1 MVSGQKTMGRSER
14 YPSAPRRLTLLLV
27 QVGIVFVCLGITV
40 IVALMVQE
48 RQIRAATE
56 ERVIR
61 VAESLSNLPV
71 VRAGITALWPTG
83 ELQPVAD
90 LVAEAAGMDYVVITD
105 TAGIRLTHPNAAL
118 VGERVS
124 TDHRRV
130 LAGEHFVGVEAGT
143 LGPTLRAKMP
153 VYDTSGTVIGTASV
167 GILESAIAEDMRDG
181 VAGLLPWALGSL
193 AVGIGAAAL
202 VTMLLGRR
210 LDRLARD
217 ARDLVVQRR
226 VGAALGEQSHE
237 FTNRLHVLYG
247 LLEDRENDEA
257 LDYIRT
263 LVPVDAEARLGLTER
278 AGEADSAGQTGPRTA
293 PTPVSRSGLRTLIER
308 HRTILTDRGGVLE
321 CDADEAGV
329 GSLDTEEFE
338 VIANLLSNAV
348 DAAGPRGRVELRL
361 ARGAEGLSI
370 RVSDSGTGIDRAD
383 HERIFEQGF
392 STKTRGDRDLP
403 RGFGL
408 ALVARVLDHRGG
420 WITVGEPADGSSGT
434 RMDALVPP
442 LHPMNATTGRAQD
455 PVAIDP
461 DSREEPR

>member
-1 MVSGQKTMGRSER
+1 MVSGHRTDGRAER
-14 YPSAPRRLTLLLV
+14 SPSAPRRLTLLLV

-56 ERVIR
+56 ERVIQ
-61 VAESLSNLPV
+61 VAESLSSLPA
-71 VRAGITALWPTG
+71 VRAGILAPWPTG

-118 VGERVS
+118 VGDRVS

-153 VYDTSGTVIGTASV
+153 VYDSSGTVIGTASV

-226 VGAALGEQSHE
+226 VGVALGEQSHE

-263 LVPVDAEARLGLTER
+263 LVPVDAEVVSGADSVGG
-278 AGEADSAGQTGPRTA
+278 GEAASAAPRTA

-308 HRTILTDRGGVLE
+308 QRAILVAKGGHLE
-321 CDADEAGV
+321 FEDAEP

-348 DAAGPRGRVELRL
+348 DAAGPGGRVELRL
-361 ARGAEGLSI
+361 TRGPEGLSI
-370 RVSDSGTGIDRAD
+370 RVCDSGVGIARAD
-383 HERIFEQGF
+383 RERIFERGF
-392 STKTRGDRDLP
+392 STKSPGERDLP

-408 ALVARVLDHRGG
+408 ALVARIIETRAGR
-420 WITVGEPADGSSGT
+420 ITVGTPTDGSAGT

-442 LHPMNATTGRAQD
+442 LRPGDGATNAQHPPAPVHPD
-455 PVAIDP
+455 P
-461 DSREEPR
+461 EETAR